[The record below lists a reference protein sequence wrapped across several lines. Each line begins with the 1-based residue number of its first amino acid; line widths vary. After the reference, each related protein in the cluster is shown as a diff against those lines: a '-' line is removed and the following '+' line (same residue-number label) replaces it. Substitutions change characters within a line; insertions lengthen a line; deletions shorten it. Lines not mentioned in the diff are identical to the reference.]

1 MFFFCFLNCNLHVL
15 YLQNITNMKL
25 YQIFTLIF
33 TLTSVSFQ
41 AQNVGINTD
50 GSSPDASA
58 LLDVKGTKGILI
70 PRMTMVQRDAISSP
84 ATGLM
89 VYQTD
94 NTAGFYHYN
103 GSSWV
108 KLDAG
113 GDGNIWT
120 ENGSTISYSGDVSVT
135 DPGDDDNDHLFEV
148 SSSGDNSRI
157 LCSADTDTKLPGFH
171 LRDITANGG
180 SFLVNQSAYIA
191 LDRTATV
198 VSGGSTKNDLIFVNG
213 NFGKDM
219 HFCTNSTSDGSQ
231 SQVRMTLDNSGLL
244 GIGTSSP
251 ANPLHVIN
259 TETLG
264 DDAYAAR
271 FQSAEGNIGITRY
284 GGIHIDNDNTV
295 PTDGANWDADKWQ
308 ISQRDTDHL
317 DFAHGTPDNTNIP
330 VANTLF
336 RLTTSGDVGIGL
348 GNTDP
353 QARLDVNGNACLND
367 NQLRLR
373 NGSDGNHFLS
383 YSGGGGFDGAKLY
396 GNSTISL
403 QTGNLEV
410 VMRDGRFG
418 VNTNAP
424 TNGILH
430 VAGNNIYSSSG
441 GNYFDASFGNGQG
454 TSDYGAYD
462 GLTSI
467 YAEHNI
473 LTAGQFLAESDKRVK
488 NITQLSNNAQD
499 LETLNNIQITD
510 YTMKDVISEGNK
522 KYKKVIAQQ
531 VEKVF
536 PLAVGRTSNFIPN
549 VYKKTTLTNG
559 RMPIENDLDVGDE
572 VKLFMNDTQSNV
584 EIIAK
589 DGNTIQFATD
599 YSGDAFIYGKKVDDF
614 RIVDYDAISMLNVSA
629 TQELYRII
637 EMQKDQID
645 NLLKANEMLKASV
658 DSNKADIEM
667 LKNTL
672 NVVKNK

>member
-1 MFFFCFLNCNLHVL
+1 
-15 YLQNITNMKL
+15 MKL

-33 TLTSVSFQ
+33 TLTSISFQ

-70 PRMTMVQRDAISSP
+70 PRMTLVQRDAIGSP

-113 GDGNIWT
+113 GEGNYWSLDGTN
-120 ENGSTISYSGDVSVT
+120 
-135 DPGDDDNDHLFEV
+135 
-148 SSSGDNSRI
+148 
-157 LCSADTDTKLPGFH
+157 
-171 LRDITANGG
+171 
-180 SFLVNQSAYIA
+180 
-191 LDRTATV
+191 LDYPT
-198 VSGGSTKNDLIFVNG
+198 G
-213 NFGKDM
+213 N
-219 HFCTNSTSDGSQ
+219 
-231 SQVRMTLDNSGLL
+231 V
-244 GIGTSSP
+244 GIGIATPS
-251 ANPLHVIN
+251 NPLHVVN
-259 TETLG
+259 TVSNG

-271 FQSAEGNIGITRY
+271 FQSVEGNVGITRY

-348 GNTDP
+348 GVTDP

-410 VMRDGRFG
+410 VMRDGRLG

-441 GNYFDASFGNGQG
+441 GNYFDASFSNGQG

-549 VYKKTTLTNG
+549 VYKKITLTNG
-559 RMPIENDLDVGDE
+559 RMPIENDLAVGDE
-572 VKLFMNDTQSNV
+572 VKLFMNDTQINV
-584 EIIAK
+584 EVMAK
-589 DGNTIQFATD
+589 DGNTIKLATD
-599 YSGDAFIYGKKVDDF
+599 YSGEAFIYGKKVDDF

-645 NLLKANEMLKASV
+645 NLLKANETLKASV